1 MSNEFLP
8 ADVGR
13 EITSGGGL
21 GIITGYTDGET
32 VTVNV
37 VTAFPAGVVDSG
49 AWTILGS
56 PQATCTPSAASPS
69 GASITLTLD
78 TAGWRASDV
87 GRYVQINGGLCRI
100 TGYTSNTVVSA
111 VIEVEMNAAVASP
124 PLAWTLEGSVWGGKN
139 GYPRCGTL
147 HEQRL
152 FAAGSPGYPQ
162 SVWGSVTGEYFDMT
176 LGSDDTDAVG
186 FIVANGEI
194 NPIMHLASVRGLV
207 ALTTGGEF
215 SIHGGSDK
223 PITPTNVQVKDQSAH
238 GCSRVAPVRIGNE
251 LFFPQRARRKIRALA
266 SNQYD
271 SDQYNAPDMSV
282 LSEHITESGVQ
293 GMAYQA
299 EPTPLLWVVRG
310 DGQLATLTADR
321 DQDVFA
327 WARQVTQGSFESVTT
342 VPITDGYRMFAVVA
356 RVIDGQ
362 LTRYI
367 EMLDPEL
374 QTDCAV
380 TGTSEVGSTTWS
392 GLGHLEGMR
401 VRVKGD
407 GILLQ
412 DRVVTDGAITIER
425 LAYAVEIGLNYV
437 TTIKTLPPEF
447 SVPVGT
453 IRNAKVNVFEAGVE
467 LLDTI
472 GCAIN
477 LQQIAFQQFD
487 SDAFDQTPQPFSGM
501 KSVGNLG
508 WDTGK
513 GQVLIQQTLPY
524 PFHVLAVVLKVTANE
539 G

>member
-13 EITSGGGL
+13 EVTAGGGL
-21 GIITGYTDGET
+21 AVITAYTDGEH
-32 VTVNV
+32 
-37 VTAFPAGVVDSG
+37 VTADVIQPFPATAFDSG
-49 AWTILGS
+49 DWTILGS
-56 PQATCTPSAASPS
+56 PMATCTPSAATPV
-69 GASITLTLD
+69 GAAITLTLD
-78 TAGWRASDV
+78 VAGWRASDV
-87 GRYVQINGGLCRI
+87 GRYVQINGGLCKI
-100 TGYTSNTVVSA
+100 TSYTSTTIVTA
-111 VIEVEMNAAVASP
+111 VIESELNAAVAAP
-124 PLAWTLEGSVWGGKN
+124 PLAWTLEGSVWGGKK

-152 FAAGSPGYPQ
+152 FAAGSPGFPQ
-162 SVWGSVTGEYFDMT
+162 SVWGSVIGEYFDMT
-176 LGSDDTDAVG
+176 LGSNDADAVS
-186 FIVANGEI
+186 FVVANGEI
-194 NPIMHLASVRGLV
+194 NPILHLASVRGLV

-215 SIHGGSDK
+215 SINGGSDR

-238 GCSRVAPVRIGNE
+238 GCSGVAPARIGNE
-251 LFFPQRARRKIRALA
+251 LFFPQRARRKIRALS

-271 SDQYNAPDMSV
+271 SGQYNAPDMSV
-282 LSEHITESGVQ
+282 LSEHITESGVV
-293 GMAYQA
+293 GMAYQS

-310 DGQLATLTADR
+310 DGQMATLTADR

-327 WARQVTQGSFESVTT
+327 WARQVTQGSFESVAT
-342 VPITDGYRMFAVVA
+342 VPVADGYRVFAVVS

-367 EMLDPEL
+367 EMLEPGL
-374 QTDCAV
+374 QTDSAV
-380 TGTSEVGSTTWS
+380 TGTSEAGATTWT

-407 GILLQ
+407 GIKLT
-412 DRVVTDGAITIER
+412 DRVVEGGAITIER
-425 LAYAVEIGLNYV
+425 PAKAIEIGLDYV
-437 TTIKTLPPEF
+437 TTIKTLRPEF

-467 LLDTI
+467 LLDSI
-472 GCAIN
+472 GCTIN
-477 LQQIAFQQFD
+477 LQQVAFQQFD
-487 SDAFDQTPQPFSGM
+487 ATPFDQAPQPFSGM

-508 WDTGK
+508 WETGP

-524 PFHVLAVVLKVTANE
+524 PFHVLAVVMKVTANE